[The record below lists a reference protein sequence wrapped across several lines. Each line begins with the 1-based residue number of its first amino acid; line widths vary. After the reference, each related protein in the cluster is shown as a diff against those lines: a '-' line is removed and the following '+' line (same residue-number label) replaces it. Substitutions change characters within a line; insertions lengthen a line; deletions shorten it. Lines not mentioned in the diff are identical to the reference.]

1 LSNRRAQQKNPNF
14 GTTNSFSLCT
24 VNPNTSRIS
33 LFIPKNP
40 QDVFIGVFSAGLEE
54 PGLMTKSGGWHRF
67 LRKNWSVFIQ
77 NYNFLNEKGRATGFF
92 CLSLGFFLISNFDFF
107 YFNQPVF
114 SKNRP
119 VL

>member
-54 PGLMTKSGGWHRF
+54 PGLMTKSGGVA
-67 LRKNWSVFIQ
+67 SVSSKK
-77 NYNFLNEKGRATGFF
+77 LVGFYSK
-92 CLSLGFFLISNFDFF
+92 LQFFE
-107 YFNQPVF
+107 
-114 SKNRP
+114 
-119 VL
+119 